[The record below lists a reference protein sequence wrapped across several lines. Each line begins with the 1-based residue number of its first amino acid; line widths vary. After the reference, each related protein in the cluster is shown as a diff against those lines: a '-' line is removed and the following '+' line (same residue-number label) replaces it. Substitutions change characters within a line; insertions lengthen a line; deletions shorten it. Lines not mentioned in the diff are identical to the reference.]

1 MKNNSNLALTES
13 KSLRDDKL
21 HDVTHDKALEVINK
35 AKALM
40 MAAWKGENL
49 ATVAQL
55 AEFYE
60 IEENTLKQII
70 KRHRDELVEDG
81 LKTLRGKA
89 LSDASDI
96 LYLANKTT
104 QATVFTPKAALRL
117 GMLLRDSEVAKSVR
131 DVLLYLAVDVVPQQ
145 SEEIERMKLELELVK
160 AKTYYMERR
169 DTIRQLHGDQVLALL
184 DGRPDAVVE
193 KIEKVT
199 ETIVVRDGRNVSFEG
214 QSTKQ
219 MATSLGFKTGAELE
233 RWLDKIGRSDLICQ
247 GLRVNQAS
255 YIPTENISEVKK
267 VWANNQ
273 NKSRQLLIGE

>member
-233 RWLDKIGRSDLICQ
+233 RWLEKIGRSDLICQ